1 MPRPKD
7 PRSEDPPLGITKA
20 SQNTEAWSSL
30 LGRAYGD
37 LDPTN
42 PVFAEDRQL
51 SPCHHLQTGDIFY
64 GNVEE
69 DQAEHMLIAFNLQ
82 WEAIKLYAIAEGA
95 ESLVGVADH
104 PQYLDSELEWIGR
117 PLPTIWEML
126 DSWGP

>member
-1 MPRPKD
+1 
-7 PRSEDPPLGITKA
+7 
-20 SQNTEAWSSL
+20 
-30 LGRAYGD
+30 
-37 LDPTN
+37 
-42 PVFAEDRQL
+42 VFAEDRQL